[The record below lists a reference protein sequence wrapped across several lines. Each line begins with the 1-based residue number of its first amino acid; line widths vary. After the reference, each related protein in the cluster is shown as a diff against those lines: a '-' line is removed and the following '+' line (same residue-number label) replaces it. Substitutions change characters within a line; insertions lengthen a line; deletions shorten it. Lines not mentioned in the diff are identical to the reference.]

1 MPKKSKNAR
10 RSGDTKTNTNPSST
24 SESSSANISRPLT
37 RAECANLLGVP
48 VDCKDEEI
56 IKKAYRSAALKTHP
70 DKGGSEEAFKRV
82 NEAYTKMKA
91 YANGEP
97 AGEDNLNGEGGG
109 VTEADYDDF
118 VREMM
123 FQMGGGMSGGMG
135 GLGFIFSQMFG
146 SSPPRKRRGFM
157 PRKSTSK
164 GKRKEEE
171 EDEDEDDDD
180 DEDDDIFEDDDDDM
194 DFFDDIFKP
203 SSSSKGRPVFGGG
216 RGTRR
221 TSSSTSSNTSE
232 AFFVPGVG
240 FVEVSGG
247 KRTSSDSG
255 RRKTPKPG
263 SAEYVRAFTEKNTD
277 NQDDEVV
284 EEEEED
290 LSRRRG
296 GGKKKGKSK

>member
-1 MPKKSKNAR
+1 MPKKTKNSRGSAA
-10 RSGDTKTNTNPSST
+10 PSSS

-157 PRKSTSK
+157 PRKSASK

-171 EDEDEDDDD
+171 EEEEEDEDDDD
-180 DEDDDIFEDDDDDM
+180 DDDDDDIFEDDDDDM
-194 DFFDDIFKP
+194 DFFDEIFKP

-221 TSSSTSSNTSE
+221 TPSSSSSNTSE

-284 EEEEED
+284 EEEEEED

-296 GGKKKGKSK
+296 GGKKKGKNK